1 MSDLKDSLRANGDS
15 SSELAQALALLNNAL
30 DSLDNTVTTSLEAGS
45 KARSAD
51 EEVQRMA
58 DDRAKLA
65 RELDETESRAKR
77 LAETNKEVSRRLV
90 DAMETVRGVL
100 DRAV

>member
-1 MSDLKDSLRANGDS
+1 MSELKDPLPTNGDS
-15 SSELAQALALLNNAL
+15 GSELATALARLNNAL
-30 DSLDNTVTTSLEAGS
+30 ESLDQTVAESTDAQN
-45 KARSAD
+45 KARSSD

-65 RELDETESRAKR
+65 RDLDETESRAKR

-100 DRAV
+100 DRPV